1 MSHVRQQRT
10 SPANLG
16 PRPPPLS
23 PVCTRAHLG
32 KIRPRARKR
41 ILYSQQLAHSFS
53 RPKTP
58 TIAFSETCALFHPR
72 RKFNASV
79 SNHFH
84 TLRSLFCQRAKTNS
98 TCFHAIAVRFCRN
111 VGWGAKKE
119 RNSPLQERK
128 SGKGSLRGKQVPN
141 EFRSSSFTVQIRAGV
156 GSTWSPRQRSLGS
169 TWSPRQKK
177 SGLYLGP
184 TSKKSGLYL
193 GPTSKKSG
201 LYLQPAQKMQGTR
214 AE

>member
-1 MSHVRQQRT
+1 MFVSKEHPPQTSDPVRHPSAPSAPAHILARFDQERENASFILSSLRT
-10 SPANLG
+10 LFLTPKLQ
-16 PRPPPLS
+16 PL
-23 PVCTRAHLG
+23 H
-32 KIRPRARKR
+32 
-41 ILYSQQLAHSFS
+41 SQKLAHSFTHTES
-53 RPKTP
+53 LTP
-58 TIAFSETCALFHPR
+58 AFPTTSTIFVRSSTKERKLTPLFS
-72 RKFNASV
+72 S
-79 SNHFH
+79 
-84 TLRSLFCQRAKTNS
+84 
-98 TCFHAIAVRFCRN
+98 IAVRFCRN

-201 LYLQPAQKMQGTR
+201 LYLQPTKKLQGTR